1 MFLMFKNNFNEFF
14 LNEVRY
20 LILKYYDIFKFF
32 DLLVI
37 YSKKMNGNVD
47 SNGIVFELEGSIIE
61 VLVLD
66 EIDGDMKSLKVLFSF
81 KRSRFLLFL
90 GEILINVY
98 RVRFKERLFLVV
110 FKLFYRLFQIQRL
123 KSLERN

>member
-1 MFLMFKNNFNEFF
+1 MFFTFKNNFNEFF
-14 LNEVRY
+14 LSEVRY

-47 SNGIVFELEGSIIE
+47 SNGIVFELEVSIIE

-81 KRSRFLLFL
+81 KRSRFLMFL

-110 FKLFYRLFQIQRL
+110 FKLFYRLF
-123 KSLERN
+123 

>member
-1 MFLMFKNNFNEFF
+1 MFLTFKNNFNEFF

-20 LILKYYDIFKFF
+20 LILKYYDIFNFF

-47 SNGIVFELEGSIIE
+47 SNGIVFELEASIIE

-110 FKLFYRLFQIQRL
+110 FKLFYRLF
-123 KSLERN
+123 

>member
-1 MFLMFKNNFNEFF
+1 MFLIFKNNFNEFF

-32 DLLVI
+32 DFLVI

-47 SNGIVFELEGSIIE
+47 SNGIVFELEASIIE

-81 KRSRFLLFL
+81 KCSRFLMFL